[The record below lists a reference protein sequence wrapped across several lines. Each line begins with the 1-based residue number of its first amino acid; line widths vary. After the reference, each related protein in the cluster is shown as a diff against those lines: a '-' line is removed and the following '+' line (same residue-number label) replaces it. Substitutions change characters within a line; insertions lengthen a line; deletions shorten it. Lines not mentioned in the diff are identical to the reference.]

1 MELGGKI
8 RQVLLSR
15 KVTKTAVRV
24 EGEGGGGLTEES
36 SLRDYQYQYQI
47 VISSTFFQLL
57 LIFFDCSIVHPTSKK
72 QGKNTFFGLED
83 RSQRRLRNEK
93 R

>member
-36 SLRDYQYQYQI
+36 SLRDYQYQI

-83 RSQRRLRNEK
+83 
-93 R
+93 

>member
-36 SLRDYQYQYQI
+36 SLRDYQYQI